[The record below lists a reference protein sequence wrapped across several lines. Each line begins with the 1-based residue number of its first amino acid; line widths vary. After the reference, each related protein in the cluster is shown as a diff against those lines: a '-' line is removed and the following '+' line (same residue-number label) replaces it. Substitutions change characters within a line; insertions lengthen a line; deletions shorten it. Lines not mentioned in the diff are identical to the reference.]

1 MFTALG
7 APQDFEIFDWFLY
20 HFKSIATEQLFITIV
35 FQTNNKKF
43 FYSTLVHTLPFPLY
57 SFKHAHEKLP
67 NVLVQLALTW
77 HECNPSAHSSIS
89 TKKRT

>member
-35 FQTNNKKF
+35 FQANNKKF
-43 FYSTLVHTLPFPLY
+43 FHSTLVCAGKRLSWQWRLY
-57 SFKHAHEKLP
+57 MKCGPRQAIQFILS
-67 NVLVQLALTW
+67 
-77 HECNPSAHSSIS
+77 
-89 TKKRT
+89 